1 MLRLGAISFGGPAA
15 HLALIHEELV
25 KRRRWVSE
33 QEYLDLL
40 GASGLIPGPTST
52 ETAIHL
58 GMSRGGWL
66 GLWVAGICF
75 ISPAAFITSLFA
87 WAYMTYGSL
96 PEVQGLLLGVKP
108 AIVAVILSAVLQLA
122 RTAAKTVPLRLL
134 GLVCFGLYLAGAN
147 ELALLLGSG
156 LLPLLWRR
164 DRPGNLAALAWPVV
178 GGLGPAASGTAIVS
192 PTVLGVFLYF
202 LRIGATLFGSGY
214 VLLAFLRQGLVHDLR
229 WLTEQQLLDAVAVG
243 QFTPG
248 PLFSTATFA
257 GYVIGE
263 RFGIGGWPCAV
274 VASLGIFL
282 PSFAM
287 VWATHSLVRRLRQS
301 PWTAAFLDGINTA
314 SVALMAGVLYQ
325 LATSSLGLRH
335 DAWLI
340 FAVAALAIFRFR
352 INSAWIVLAGALVGL
367 LFYPH
372 A

>member
-1 MLRLGAISFGGPAA
+1 MLRLGAVSFGGPAA
-15 HLALIHEELV
+15 QLALMHEELI
-25 KRRRWVSE
+25 KRRRWVTE

-75 ISPAAFITSLFA
+75 ISPAALITGAFA
-87 WAYMTYGSL
+87 WAYITYGSL
-96 PEVQGLLLGVKP
+96 PAVQGLLRGVKP
-108 AIVAVILSAVLQLA
+108 AVVAVILAAVLQLA
-122 RTAAKTVPLRLL
+122 RTAAKTTRLRWMGALCL
-134 GLVCFGLYLAGAN
+134 GLYLAGVN
-147 ELALLLGSG
+147 ELVLLLGSG
-156 LLPLLWRR
+156 LLIALLRR
-164 DRPGNLAALAWPVV
+164 DRPAGLSFLALPAI
-178 GGLGPAASGTAIVS
+178 GGFGTAAFGAAAQ
-192 PTVLGVFLYF
+192 PTVLGVFFYF
-202 LRIGATLFGSGY
+202 LRVGATLFGSGY

-257 GYVIGE
+257 GYVVGE

-282 PSFAM
+282 PSFMM

-301 PWTAAFLDGINTA
+301 PWTAAFLDGINAA

-325 LATSSLGLRH
+325 LAATSLALQP

-340 FAVAALAIFRFR
+340 FAAAAAAIFRFR
-352 INSAWIVLAGALVGL
+352 VNSAWVVLAGALVGL
-367 LFYPH
+367 LLYR
-372 A
+372 